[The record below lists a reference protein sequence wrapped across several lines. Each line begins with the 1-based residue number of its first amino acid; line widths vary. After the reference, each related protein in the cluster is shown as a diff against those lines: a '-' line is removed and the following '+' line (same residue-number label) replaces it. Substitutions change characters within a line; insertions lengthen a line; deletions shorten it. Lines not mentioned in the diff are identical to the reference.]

1 MTPTSKIN
9 ANGVEI
15 GIIGNITDESAYI
28 SLTDIARYKNSEDA
42 AGVISNWLRNRNTL
56 EYLGCRN
63 NCIILILNSSNSRGL
78 EIHQATMLLPFR
90 LRNGSNQQMQLV
102 SSLNLVDMVELMH
115 ILMLHLNLHH
125 GFLLNSNYIL

>member
-42 AGVISNWLRNRNTL
+42 AGV
-56 EYLGCRN
+56 
-63 NCIILILNSSNSRGL
+63 ILNSSNSRGL

>member
-42 AGVISNWLRNRNTL
+42 EGVISNWLRNRNTL
-56 EYLGCRN
+56 EYLG
-63 NCIILILNSSNSRGL
+63 L
-78 EIHQATMLLPFR
+78 
-90 LRNGSNQQMQLV
+90 
-102 SSLNLVDMVELMH
+102 
-115 ILMLHLNLHH
+115 
-125 GFLLNSNYIL
+125 